1 MTTASSPVHIVDDD
15 PEVLESL
22 AMLLRSHGYGTVAH
36 PSGEHLLAALDRGAE
51 PGCVIADVRM
61 PGMDGLTL
69 QALLRS
75 RGQQGRPPIP
85 VLIVTGNADVPM
97 AVRAMRQGA
106 ADFVEKPYEADRLV
120 AAVATALAQGARERA
135 ASRVAAEAAA
145 RLGVL
150 SAREREVL
158 DLLLAG
164 KSNKLVAASLG
175 ISVRTAE
182 VHRANLMEKLK
193 VRDLPALVRLAM
205 DAAKVERV
213 E

>member
-1 MTTASSPVHIVDDD
+1 MTTASGSVHIVDDD

-22 AMLLRSHGYGTVAH
+22 AMLLQSHGYAAVAH
-36 PSGEHLLAALDRGAE
+36 RSGEHLLAAMDRGAE

-69 QALLRS
+69 QALLRA
-75 RGQQGRPPIP
+75 RGQQGRPPVP

-120 AAVATALAQGARERA
+120 AAVATALAQGAREREA
-135 ASRVAAEAAA
+135 RRVAAEAAT

-193 VRDLPALVRLAM
+193 VRDLPALVRLSM
-205 DAAKVERV
+205 DAARAERTA
-213 E
+213 